1 MGKDYSKTSLYT
13 IRKKN
18 ALGKAIVFL
27 EKYTH
32 VAAEIAV
39 KASIWL
45 TVIGQKAFIMIIS

>member
-1 MGKDYSKTSLYT
+1 VGKDYSKTSLYI

-45 TVIGQKAFIMIIS
+45 TVIGKKTFIIILS

>member
-45 TVIGQKAFIMIIS
+45 TVIGQKTFIMILS